1 MQHCWWIYIYSALP
15 CISQLQ
21 QSSGVGAATRAGFWF
36 WAEELQRSSC
46 WFDIARKWHPRQG
59 GPSGGRALLWS
70 SQWILLKTSCL
81 GSTSSAWRLWNCQM
95 CAGLPQ
101 NSCQDFNFGEWP
113 DGCWSVEV
121 STRVPGHFKTGHL
134 SSDLPLLL
142 KFLELC
148 NYVKHILWSIWYMWS
163 ILCEAVKFPSG
174 PYFLVASTRL
184 GLSSMI
190 AVSGSRG
197 MLAWC
202 VWRVFFNQ
210 LLLSCWA
217 VVQSHLLEPGGAL
230 LIGSCLEGLPW
241 CCGKETARCH
251 HTK

>member
-1 MQHCWWIYIYSALP
+1 MQHCWWIMVDIYSAFP

-21 QSSGVGAATRAGFWF
+21 QSSGVGAATCAGFWF

-46 WFDIARKWHPRQG
+46 WFDIARKCPRQG

-121 STRVPGHFKTGHL
+121 STRVPGHFKNRASL
-134 SSDLPLLL
+134 LWSSNALE
-142 KFLELC
+142 FLELC
-148 NYVKHILWSIWYMWS
+148 NYVKYILWSS
-163 ILCEAVKFPSG
+163 EVSLRAVLFWGQHKAG
-174 PYFLVASTRL
+174 PFLHDRSERL
-184 GLSSMI
+184 QRN
-190 AVSGSRG
+190 VSLVR
-197 MLAWC
+197 LA
-202 VWRVFFNQ
+202 RFFQ
-210 LLLSCWA
+210 PAAAELLSCGTKSPIGARW
-217 VVQSHLLEPGGAL
+217 STSDWKLLGRPSLVLWQGN
-230 LIGSCLEGLPW
+230 IKMPSY
-241 CCGKETARCH
+241 
-251 HTK
+251 